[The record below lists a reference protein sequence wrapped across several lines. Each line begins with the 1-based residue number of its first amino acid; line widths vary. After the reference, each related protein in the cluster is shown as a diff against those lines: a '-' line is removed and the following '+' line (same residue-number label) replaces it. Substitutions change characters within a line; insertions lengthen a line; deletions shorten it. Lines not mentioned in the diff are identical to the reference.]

1 MPVLTMPDQPD
12 MSIVGTA
19 AGEAPGIE
27 ELRRRLADAEAAVVR
42 AREALELAEWLREY
56 QSHE

>member
-1 MPVLTMPDQPD
+1 MPDQPD

>member
-1 MPVLTMPDQPD
+1 MPVLTMLDQPD
-12 MSIVGTA
+12 MSIAGTA
-19 AGEAPGIE
+19 VGEAPSVE
-27 ELRRRLADAEAAVVR
+27 ELRRRLAAAEAAVVR